1 MTYWP
6 QSGLLL
12 EGDGSFM
19 GTDRRLPGTEET
31 VVEGAPKKE
40 LSLFDSTCII
50 VGIIIGAGIY
60 ETAPLVA
67 KCLGS
72 GPGVMLTWLAGGF
85 LALTG
90 ALCYAEL
97 ATTYPREGGDYI
109 YLTRAYGRWPGYLFG
124 WSQLAVVRP
133 GDIALMAFIFA
144 RYARTLYAPFA
155 GSSLFYAAAAIVG
168 LTVINI
174 LGVKAGK
181 WTQNLLTVTKVVG
194 LLAISVVGLTAP
206 PPAPL
211 PPVSG
216 ASTWEGLQLAFILVL
231 FTFGGWNEMAYVAA
245 EVKRPHQNIVRALVA
260 GTLAVTALYLLINGA
275 FLAALGLTGMSNSQ
289 AVAVETMGRAFPQ
302 AAGRV
307 IAVLICISALG
318 AVNGLIFTGARIS
331 YALGSDHR
339 CFRPLG
345 TWSPNLGTPVWAL
358 AVQGALSL
366 AIVLVAGSFID
377 TILYTAPV
385 VWLFF
390 LATAI
395 SVMVLRRKEPGI
407 TRPYQVRA
415 YPLFP
420 LVFAGCCLF
429 MLYSSTSY
437 ALARKPL
444 GLLFLLGVLVLGMV
458 VYRFCE
464 ARERR

>member
-1 MTYWP
+1 M
-6 QSGLLL
+6 
-12 EGDGSFM
+12 EG
-19 GTDRRLPGTEET
+19 T
-31 VVEGAPKKE
+31 PKKE

-67 KCLGS
+67 KGLGS

-109 YLTRAYGRWPGYLFG
+109 YLTRAYGRWSGYMFG
-124 WSQLAVVRP
+124 WSQLAIVRP

-144 RYARTLYAPFA
+144 RYAQTLYAPFA
-155 GSSLFYAAAAIVG
+155 DSGLFYAAAAIVV

-181 WTQNLLTVTKVVG
+181 WTQNLLTVSKILG
-194 LLAISVVGLTAP
+194 LVAISVVGLIAP
-206 PPAPL
+206 PQASLPSAPE
-211 PPVSG
+211 SF
-216 ASTWEGLQLAFILVL
+216 TWEGLQLAFILVF

-245 EVKRPHQNIVRALVA
+245 EIKQPDQNIVRALVG
-260 GTLAVTALYLLINGA
+260 GTVAVTALYLLINGA
-275 FLAALGLTGMSNSQ
+275 FLSALGLSSMANSK
-289 AVAVETMGRAFPQ
+289 AVAVEMMGRTFPQ

-307 IAVLICISALG
+307 IAVLICLSALG
-318 AVNGLIFTGARIS
+318 AVNGLVFTGARIS
-331 YALGSDHR
+331 YALGADHKS
-339 CFRPLG
+339 FRPLG
-345 TWSPNLGTPVWAL
+345 RWSQGLGTPVWAL
-358 AVQGALSL
+358 VAQGALSL
-366 AIVLVAGSFID
+366 AIVLAAGSFID

-390 LATAI
+390 LATALSLI
-395 SVMVLRRKEPGI
+395 VLRRKEPR
-407 TRPYQVRA
+407 TLRPYKVMA

-420 LVFAGCCLF
+420 LVFAAHSESVRSATLKSVWFNVAAPIGIF
-429 MLYSSTSY
+429 PRINES
-437 ALARKPL
+437 
-444 GLLFLLGVLVLGMV
+444 
-458 VYRFCE
+458 
-464 ARERR
+464 